1 MSTRQIVSRA
11 NMRKKASVISIIA
24 SAVIATAP
32 STELNAN
39 RGVNKTTSNLGDS
52 YG

>member
-1 MSTRQIVSRA
+1 MSTRQIVSHA
-11 NMRKKASVISIIA
+11 NTQRKASVISIIA

-39 RGVNKTTSNLGDS
+39 RGANKTTSDLGDS